1 MCAACSAQSDDPE
14 HTDPIRAAIIKD
26 SIANYQQNY
35 RNCPCPYTI
44 RDGKS
49 CGRDSAYSN
58 GYKSA
63 PVCYPRNITTQMVED
78 YKNSH

>member
-44 RDGKS
+44 RDVNHVAEIVLIVMGINLPQYVIQEILLPKW
-49 CGRDSAYSN
+49 
-58 GYKSA
+58 
-63 PVCYPRNITTQMVED
+63 
-78 YKNSH
+78 